1 MKISTFFKLF
11 LAVFAIIC
19 GCLIW
24 QTGIFCRDGCPTK
37 GSIVSLAA
45 TAEEPNAVQTAQPQQ
60 TVAEQPQMAAAQP
73 PLELSAINAKE
84 QTVVLGKLYEKVER
98 HADSDKYQFQIEFT
112 NRGAAVKKV
121 SLCEFSERNSDGK
134 KPYVLFEPVQFE
146 KTSDVQPAKCN
157 NFFSPLY
164 ALANKKLYLALKSQS
179 ALAKEDLPYIELDRL
194 NWRVLRADKDEVVFE
209 AVLGKVAEEGGR
221 NIIKNPRVR
230 IEKKYT
236 VSPGSYTMGCE
247 IAMENLTQEPLYAE
261 LEIQGTSAIRSEEF
275 RTEDRNIKKGFLI
288 DGKDIKSRAML
299 FAAIRNTERQKVVPS
314 KGFLETIKNLFGI
327 KSASPDEILAI
338 PYDNSQSPFLW
349 VATTNKY
356 FAAIVHPT
364 SGANS
369 AGGMMSFRAAEYY
382 DLDITSLKQTKN
394 ASASYVLETTQKIEL
409 LPNTS
414 ENNACTLKMDVYW
427 GPKDHKV
434 FSENKE
440 FSDLGYVQTIDFS
453 SCCCPQGFIGPLAFG
468 IVWLMNAM
476 YHWMGPLGNY
486 GIVIMFFVCLIRLA
500 LHPLTKSG
508 QIQMMK
514 MQKMSPKIQE
524 IQRKYANN
532 KAEMQKQTML
542 LYKEGGVSQMMFMV
556 PMFLQ
561 MPIWIALWT
570 AVSISIDLRGQ
581 AFLPFWITDL
591 SGPDAIIR
599 FKPIALPLLGEF
611 GSINLLPLLMGV
623 VMYLQTKL
631 TPTSQTAPASP
642 EMAQQQKIMSVMMV
656 ALFPVML
663 YNGPSGVN
671 LYIMSSIA
679 AGVVEQYVI
688 RKHLREKQAEEEE
701 TLIPATAKLAKVKK
715 KKPKPLFRFDR

>member
-1 MKISTFFKLF
+1 MKTSIAFKFFSALF
-11 LAVFAIIC
+11 VIGC
-19 GCLIW
+19 GYLI
-24 QTGIFCRDGCPTK
+24 
-37 GSIVSLAA
+37 AA
-45 TAEEPNAVQTAQPQQ
+45 EPVKAADAQ
-60 TVAEQPQMAAAQP
+60 QPQMAAAQP

-98 HADSDKYQFQIEFT
+98 HADSDKYKFQIEFT

-134 KPYVLFEPVQFE
+134 KTYVLFEPVQFE

-194 NWRVLRADKDEVVFE
+194 NWRVLRASENEVVFE
-209 AVLGKVAEEGGR
+209 AVLGEVTEEQSK
-221 NIIKNPRVR
+221 NVIKTPIVR
-230 IEKKYT
+230 IQKKYA
-236 VSPGSYTMGCE
+236 VSPGDYKMECE
-247 IAMENLTQEPLYAE
+247 IAIENLTKEPLYAE
-261 LEIQGTSAIRSEEF
+261 LEIQGTSAIMSEEF
-275 RTEDRNIKKGFLI
+275 RTEDRNIKKGFLV
-288 DGKDIKSRAML
+288 DEKDIKSRAML
-299 FAAIRNTERQKVVPS
+299 FTAIRNTERQKVVPS

-338 PYDNSQSPFLW
+338 PYDNSQPPFLW

-591 SGPDAIIR
+591 SGPDALIR
-599 FKPIALPLLGEF
+599 FTPFAIPFVGWEISSL
-611 GSINLLPLLMGV
+611 NLLPLLMGV

-701 TLIPATAKLAKVKK
+701 TLIPATAKLGKVKK